1 MKTIKNK
8 NLKKLDQKIYNL
20 MLRNY
25 MMNKCTNSIKIK
37 NQYKMPKKE
46 YNNVI
51 NKEILN
57 LLNSVCLINIIIN

>member
-1 MKTIKNK
+1 
-8 NLKKLDQKIYNL
+8 
-20 MLRNY
+20 